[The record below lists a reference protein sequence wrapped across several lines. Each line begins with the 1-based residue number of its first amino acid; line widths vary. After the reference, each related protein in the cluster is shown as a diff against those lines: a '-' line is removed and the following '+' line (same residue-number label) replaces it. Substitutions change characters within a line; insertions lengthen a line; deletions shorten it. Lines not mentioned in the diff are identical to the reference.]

1 MRQVTQIMATLTQF
15 TSRYGARESPVI
27 LLGDLNARHFGE
39 IRGIARTARG
49 LKEWRWLSVAVL
61 GSRC

>member
-1 MRQVTQIMATLTQF
+1 MATLTQF

-49 LKEWRWLSVAVL
+49 LREIGGRRWAVL